1 MWVLW
6 WIWGVVR
13 FCCLLCCRGWVVCG
27 FLGWVV
33 GGYCSVG
40 LVCCFDLLPSC
51 GVTCV
56 RSSLRC
62 VLLWCVSWLVVLI
75 VFAGALGVVLA
86 CCS

>member
-1 MWVLW
+1 MFIVVL
-6 WIWGVVR
+6 
-13 FCCLLCCRGWVVCG
+13 
-27 FLGWVV
+27 
-33 GGYCSVG
+33 G

-51 GVTCV
+51 GGTCV

-75 VFAGALGVVLA
+75 VFAGVLGLVLA